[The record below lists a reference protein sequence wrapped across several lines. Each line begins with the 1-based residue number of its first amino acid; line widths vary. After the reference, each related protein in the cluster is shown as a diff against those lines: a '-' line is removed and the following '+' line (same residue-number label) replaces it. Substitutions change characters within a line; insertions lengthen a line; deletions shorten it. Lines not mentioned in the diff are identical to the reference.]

1 MSSGASS
8 GISNGTSGAQGNVEQ
23 MNSEAAAIQ
32 NEQKISA
39 SVNAPIHQP
48 GDLRYSRKKTEGY
61 LLNKNHPKGG
71 SKAKFMED
79 VLGYSKSDSRS
90 FHKAVTESIIGKTS
104 VKTQQTEYGLYIGS
118 GNIPHRVKQPLSG
131 KHDPAIVDE
140 SQQKAV
146 FKRRKKQVFVI
157 FDCGAFFGVH
167 YHIAELYGLSR
178 ASCEPENVFD
188 AGKKLSRTKRLRYI
202 IVGTEVKARNG
213 AVFIAGGGQKNDGQ
227 AKFGFDG
234 SARGKAVALRQG

>member
-90 FHKAVTESIIGKTS
+90 FHKAVTESIIGKTP
-104 VKTQQTEYGLYIGS
+104 VKTQQTEYGLKHTFQTSI
-118 GNIPHRVKQPLSG
+118 KG
-131 KHDPAIVDE
+131 K
-140 SQQKAV
+140 
-146 FKRRKKQVFVI
+146 
-157 FDCGAFFGVH
+157 
-167 YHIAELYGLSR
+167 
-178 ASCEPENVFD
+178 
-188 AGKKLSRTKRLRYI
+188 
-202 IVGTEVKARNG
+202 NG
-213 AVFIAGGGQKNDGQ
+213 AYTKANVVVVIQKDNHRTTYKIITVYPDR
-227 AKFGFDG
+227 KE
-234 SARGKAVALRQG
+234 